1 MRETIG
7 GYRILNE
14 IGSGGFGAV
23 YRARDPLRDRDVAL
37 KALTKI
43 TDSNGLERFRR
54 EARLAY
60 EIDHPN
66 VIDIL
71 HYGEDGGARFIVMEL
86 MPISLREILRNGRLS
101 LSRSVDI
108 CRQAALGLRAA
119 HERGVIH
126 RDVKPD
132 NILIDSAG
140 AVKVTDFGLA
150 RAEDLRTIT
159 VTGSLIGT
167 PLYMSPE
174 QWKGERPDVR
184 SDIYSLGVV
193 LHETLTGEAP
203 FLIAGKAPV
212 KQIRPSVPTG
222 LKRIV
227 EKCTELDP
235 KRRYQTMDELIG
247 SISAELVNRCA
258 LIDFYE
264 ATNGDRWER
273 NYNWLTDAPL
283 GDWYGAFLNHDG
295 VVDGLSLES
304 NNLEGE
310 IPPEIVH
317 LTELRTVHLTRNRL
331 TGSIPTELGNLTKL
345 EYIEIADN
353 SLSGSIP
360 PELSNLAKLE
370 YLIFEGN
377 RLSGSIPPELGS
389 LTELKMLALASNGLL
404 GNIPPE
410 LGDLTK
416 LEWFSLNRNRLSGN
430 IPPELGNLTE
440 LTELYLADNRLLG
453 NIPPELGNL
462 TKLACLRLDDNHL
475 SGSIPPEL
483 GSLVELRDINIGENE
498 INGELPDELASLRK
512 LNALCMRDNQLT
524 GHIPYFI
531 YGFNRIETLELSGNN
546 WTGCIPRAL
555 FNVRWNDLA
564 EINLPVC
571 DR

>member
-1 MRETIG
+1 MPNPKIG
-7 GYRILNE
+7 GYAILNE
-14 IGSGGFGAV
+14 IGSGGYGAV
-23 YRARDPLRDRDVAL
+23 YRARDQLRDRDVAL

-43 TDSNGLERFRR
+43 TDSNDLERFRR

-66 VIDIL
+66 VISIL
-71 HYGEDGGARFIVMEL
+71 HYGEDGGVCFIVMEL
-86 MPISLREILRNGRLS
+86 MPISLREILENGRLS

-108 CRQAALGLRAA
+108 CRQVALGLRAA

-132 NILIDSAG
+132 NILLDSAG

-212 KQIRPSVPTG
+212 KHVRPSVPTG
-222 LKRIV
+222 LARIV

-235 KRRYQTMDELIG
+235 SRRYQTMNELIG

-273 NYNWLTDAPL
+273 NDNWLTDAPL
-283 GDWYGAFLNHDG
+283 VDWYGAFLNHDG
-295 VVDGLSLES
+295 VVDGLNLES

-310 IPPEIVH
+310 IPPEITH
-317 LTELRTVHLTRNRL
+317 LTELNTVCLTRNRL
-331 TGSIPTELGNLTKL
+331 SGSIPPELGNLTKL

-353 SLSGSIP
+353 GLTGSIP
-360 PELSNLAKLE
+360 PELSSLAKLE

-377 RLSGSIPPELGS
+377 RLTGSIPPELGS
-389 LTELKMLALASNGLL
+389 LTELKMLALADNGLL

-416 LEWFSLNRNRLSGN
+416 LEWFSLNHNRLSGN
-430 IPPELGNLTE
+430 IPPELGNPTE
-440 LTELYLADNRLLG
+440 LTELYLADNRLSG
-453 NIPPELGNL
+453 NIPPELG
-462 TKLACLRLDDNHL
+462 KLIKLRHFDV
-475 SGSIPPEL
+475 G
-483 GSLVELRDINIGENE
+483 GNE
-498 INGELPDELASLRK
+498 ISGELPDELASLRN

-555 FNVRWNDLA
+555 FNVRRNDLA

-571 DR
+571 DG

>member
-1 MRETIG
+1 MPNPKIG
-7 GYRILNE
+7 GYAILNE
-14 IGSGGFGAV
+14 IGSGGYGAV
-23 YRARDPLRDRDVAL
+23 YRARDPLRGRDVAL

-43 TDSNGLERFRR
+43 IDSNDLERFRR
-54 EARLAY
+54 EARMAH

-66 VIDIL
+66 VISIL
-71 HYGEDGGARFIVMEL
+71 HYGEDGGGCFIVMEL
-86 MPISLREILRNGRLS
+86 MPISLREILENGRLS

-108 CRQAALGLRAA
+108 CRQVALGLRAA

-132 NILIDSAG
+132 NILLDSAG

-159 VTGSLIGT
+159 ATGSLIGT

-222 LKRIV
+222 LERIV

-273 NYNWLTDAPL
+273 NDNWLTDKHL
-283 GDWYGAFLNHDG
+283 NHWYGVLSNRDGTVTRFLHPA
-295 VVDGLSLES
+295 
-304 NNLEGE
+304 NNLEGK
-310 IPPEIVH
+310 IPPEIAYLSELEILH
-317 LTELRTVHLTRNRL
+317 LGVNTLS
-331 TGSIPTELGNLTKL
+331 GSVPPELGSLTKL
-345 EYIEIADN
+345 EYLFLRYN
-353 SLSGSIP
+353 CLSGNIP
-360 PELSNLAKLE
+360 PELSNLAKLDQ
-370 YLIFEGN
+370 L
-377 RLSGSIPPELGS
+377 
-389 LTELKMLALASNGLL
+389 
-404 GNIPPE
+404 
-410 LGDLTK
+410 
-416 LEWFSLNRNRLSGN
+416 
-430 IPPELGNLTE
+430 
-440 LTELYLADNRLLG
+440 
-453 NIPPELGNL
+453 
-462 TKLACLRLDDNHL
+462 HL
-475 SGSIPPEL
+475 CW
-483 GSLVELRDINIGENE
+483 N
-498 INGELPDELASLRK
+498 K
-512 LNALCMRDNQLT
+512 
-524 GHIPYFI
+524 
-531 YGFNRIETLELSGNN
+531 

-555 FNVRWNDLA
+555 FNVRSNDLDM
-564 EINLPVC
+564 IDLPVC
-571 DR
+571 DD

>member
-14 IGSGGFGAV
+14 IGSGGYGAV

-43 TDSNGLERFRR
+43 TDSNDLERFRR

-66 VIDIL
+66 VISIL
-71 HYGEDGGARFIVMEL
+71 HYGEDGGARFIVMDL
-86 MPISLREILRNGRLS
+86 MPISLREILGNGRLS

-108 CRQAALGLRAA
+108 CRQVALGLRAA

-132 NILIDSAG
+132 NILLDSAG

-222 LKRIV
+222 LERIV

-264 ATNGDRWER
+264 ATNGDNWI
-273 NYNWLTDAPL
+273 NSNNWLTDEPL
-283 GDWYGAFLNHDG
+283 DDWYGVTANRDG
-295 VVDGLSLES
+295 VVSGLSFVMNRLK
-304 NNLEGE
+304 GE
-310 IPPEIVH
+310 IPPEIAH
-317 LTELRTVHLTRNRL
+317 LTELKTLHIWLSGLSWNIPSELGRL
-331 TGSIPTELGNLTKL
+331 TKLKDLQLNINFLSGSIPPELGRLTRLKDL
-345 EYIEIADN
+345 QLSTN
-353 SLSGSIP
+353 RLSGSIP
-360 PELSNLAKLE
+360 PELSNLTRLE
-370 YLIFEGN
+370 
-377 RLSGSIPPELGS
+377 
-389 LTELKMLALASNGLL
+389 
-404 GNIPPE
+404 
-410 LGDLTK
+410 
-416 LEWFSLNRNRLSGN
+416 
-430 IPPELGNLTE
+430 
-440 LTELYLADNRLLG
+440 RLL
-453 NIPPELGNL
+453 L
-462 TKLACLRLDDNHL
+462 
-475 SGSIPPEL
+475 
-483 GSLVELRDINIGENE
+483 
-498 INGELPDELASLRK
+498 NG
-512 LNALCMRDNQLT
+512 T
-524 GHIPYFI
+524 
-531 YGFNRIETLELSGNN
+531 NN
-546 WTGCIPRAL
+546 WTGCIPRVL
-555 FNVRWNDLA
+555 FDVPSNDLDK
-564 EINLPVC
+564 INLPVC